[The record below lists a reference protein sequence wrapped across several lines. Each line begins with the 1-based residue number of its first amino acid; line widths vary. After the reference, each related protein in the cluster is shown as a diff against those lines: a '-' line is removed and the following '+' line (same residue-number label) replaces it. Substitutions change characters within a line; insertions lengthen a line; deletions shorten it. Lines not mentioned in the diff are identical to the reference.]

1 MPAPSSEETPINLR
15 QLRYFIRIVET
26 GNMTRAAEQLFVAQ
40 PALGAQVR
48 QLEAALGVS
57 LLSRHSRGV
66 SPTPAGRILYQR
78 ACEIVR
84 LVDETE
90 RQVAA
95 AGRPQRE
102 RIRLG
107 LTNGLI
113 NLLSRDLTLRARQS
127 LPDVDLQLIEEM
139 SSELADAV
147 ERNELDLAL
156 AYEIAQRQGLLR
168 VPLIEE
174 ELLFISAAGAG
185 DVPDTIAFSELASRP
200 LALPVRHDGTHQLIR
215 SAAVRMGLEL
225 NVALEVSSV
234 TATRDLVAHGDVDS
248 VMPFAS
254 AVQELRQGRLIARR
268 IVNPALRRTLY
279 LLRSERRA
287 LFVHEDALVD
297 LLGTMVIGF
306 VEQLDPLAVPL
317 DGLRGRLSVIAARHA
332 KRPTG

>member
-1 MPAPSSEETPINLR
+1 
-15 QLRYFIRIVET
+15 
-26 GNMTRAAEQLFVAQ
+26 MTRAAEQLFVAQ
-40 PALGAQVR
+40 PALGAQMR

-84 LVDETE
+84 LVDEAE

-95 AGRPQRE
+95 AAQPQRE

-113 NLLSRDLTLRARQS
+113 NFLGRDLTVQARQS
-127 LPDVDLQLIEEM
+127 LRDVDLQLVEEM

-156 AYEIAQRQGLLR
+156 AYEIAQRKKLLR

-174 ELLFISAAGAG
+174 ELLFISAARTD
-185 DVPDTIAFSELASRP
+185 DVPGTIAFSELARRP
-200 LALPVRHDGTHQLIR
+200 LALPVRHDGTHQLVR
-215 SAAVRMGLEL
+215 GAAVRMGLEL
-225 NVALEVSSV
+225 NVVLEVSSV
-234 TATRDLVAHGDVDS
+234 TATRDLVAHGDADS

-254 AVQELRQGRLIARR
+254 AIQDLRPGRLVGRR
-268 IVNPALRRTLY
+268 IVNPTLRRTLY

-287 LFVHEDALVD
+287 PFRHEDALVD

-306 VEQLDPLAVPL
+306 VERLGTLAAPL
-317 DGLRGRLSVIAARHA
+317 DGLQGRLSAVVSQHA